1 MEIDMTVARILF
13 RYDVRLAPES
23 KCCAK
28 TPMGEKCQYKM
39 MAWMVSAVDG
49 PVAQFKRRKS
59 EASQK
64 CSERYWVL
72 SSDQSYSSYP

>member
-59 EASQK
+59 EAS
-64 CSERYWVL
+64 
-72 SSDQSYSSYP
+72 

>member
-1 MEIDMTVARILF
+1 MTVARILF

-59 EASQK
+59 EVS
-64 CSERYWVL
+64 
-72 SSDQSYSSYP
+72 